1 MDQDFEFSS
10 TPPARRKT
18 TKAAASAP
26 KQAKPRPP
34 FNPPEEE
41 VVTDQ
46 DVPEGAV
53 ATEKAQPKYSEE
65 ELAAIF
71 DEIIF
76 SGEYIE
82 EVTIRDKL
90 RIGFRTR
97 TADEIRQITQVVD
110 GTQAVYANT
119 VESIRSL
126 LQLQY
131 ALVSYQGKSLVGV
144 KPEEKAK
151 FIGQIPGP
159 VVALLLQALSKFD
172 EKVFAACQEG
182 ESNF

>member
-1 MDQDFEFSS
+1 MDADFDFSA
-10 TPPARRKT
+10 TPVTKRRVSKANAKPPSFEQAP
-18 TKAAASAP
+18 KAA
-26 KQAKPRPP
+26 K
-34 FNPPEEE
+34 EE
-41 VVTDQ
+41 
-46 DVPEGAV
+46 
-53 ATEKAQPKYSEE
+53 ATEPAAEAVKKEEPKYSEE
-65 ELAAIF
+65 ELASIF

-82 EVTIRDKL
+82 EVSIRGKL
-90 RIGFRTR
+90 RVSFRTR

-131 ALVSYQGKSLVGV
+131 ALVSYQGKDLASV

-172 EKVFAACQEG
+172 EKVFASCQEG
-182 ESNF
+182 EANF